1 MDGFSTFY
9 IGDDGLVYKHKMD
22 RVSSVAIYIQGDHL
36 SGKPGNVR
44 EFETHQGNVR
54 EFANSQGINLVME
67 KGTKNW
73 LSLLAYLHSYRNLVA
88 SS

>member
-1 MDGFSTFY
+1 MICRWMDGFSTFY

-44 EFETHQGNVR
+44 EF
-54 EFANSQGINLVME
+54 ANSQGINLVME

>member
-44 EFETHQGNVR
+44 EF
-54 EFANSQGINLVME
+54 ANSQGINLVME